1 MAIHGK
7 ESHMDQTTTNAP
19 DERISP
25 EQIRQT
31 WLDGG
36 RRRGYTAGQLGGAG
50 RNILRNPRSYI
61 NFIIAIFIIQ
71 TLLCLLMTVA
81 ELDNRTAYREITEH
95 YDYHMQLRSISQ
107 PQYAE
112 LHNLDA
118 EIPLDWRPYLPYKSI
133 TYERLADGR
142 YHAYITLRGNDLAL
156 ERQQICDGFLESV
169 GAAGESLVI
178 SYTPL
183 YNYLTYYAVNI
194 RVETG
199 WAVFLFSALSLFML
213 TTLYNA
219 RLNHER
225 FQNGIYMAC
234 GAGFRQLFT
243 TAVGEMLFIVL
254 LTALPAV
261 IVANVTAAML
271 YAGTGTEYSLRLLPL
286 LLTWLLG
293 VLIAFFAV
301 WMPMRHLSR
310 RPPVALLAAQ
320 DNSNLVTSPRRS
332 LHIFG
337 RRFPSHYE
345 AFSLWRYRRY
355 LAGLLC
361 ASVLFAALWLGLIR
375 VADFRTVLATAS
387 APEFTVEFHPTAP
400 DATTLNENVEWLS
413 SDLEAIDGVDH
424 CEYKVSTSLM
434 AKRTFLAVT
443 AKAARHAGAYT
454 VHFEDQSGVYG
465 AATNYAEYVALNED
479 SLRRLTE
486 RTPSMEGDPARLL
499 NEENTVILSTSLH
512 NAERFDFAPGDTVLL
527 AVNTQSTMTTV
538 PYLTMNNLDLLR
550 IILSDEEFILE
561 EYTVAAVVHDE
572 AAGDRIMIGVDH
584 GTYEDLTGMEAYTT
598 ALDVYLADEMD
609 FGTLRT
615 VTDRVQLAANGYFS
629 SSHYRDGSYNSAILR
644 TANLVIRIPA
654 DKLSAFCKAVE
665 GVGHVT
671 HFQETIDDITLSYVA
686 IESRIEVLES
696 EETALMTMLAKAESI
711 SDMLAIRK
719 QLEGVQGELASLR
732 AQKRVYDDQVAYST
746 VNMTVHEVKRVS
758 EDTERMTFG
767 QEIGHTFSESLY
779 ALGAFFRG
787 LSVFFIGNSPVLL
800 LLAALVACG
809 VILVR
814 RILRKRKMAAQ
825 KENDNK
831 E

>member
-7 ESHMDQTTTNAP
+7 ESHMEQTTSNAP

-36 RRRGYTAGQLGGAG
+36 RRRGHTAGQLGGAG

-156 ERQQICDGFLESV
+156 ERQQVCDGFLESV

-225 FQNGIYMAC
+225 FQYGIYMAC

-261 IVANVTAAML
+261 IVANVTAVVL

-400 DATTLNENVEWLS
+400 NATTLNENVEWLS

-486 RTPSMEGDPARLL
+486 RTASMEGDPARLL
-499 NEENTVILSTSLH
+499 SEENTVILSTSLH

-527 AVNTQSTMTTV
+527 AVNTQSTITTV

-615 VTDRVQLAANGYFS
+615 LTDRVQLAANDYFS
-629 SSHYRDGSYNSAILR
+629 TTVVSHGVFFDNYLTAFRNVPGRIVVAAYLILTMMPLLCFFSQQIFYGKR
-644 TANLVIRIPA
+644 Q
-654 DKLSAFCKAVE
+654 KE
-665 GVGHVT
+665 W
-671 HFQETIDDITLSYVA
+671 YV
-686 IESRIEVLES
+686 
-696 EETALMTMLAKAESI
+696 
-711 SDMLAIRK
+711 
-719 QLEGVQGELASLR
+719 LR
-732 AQKRVYDDQVAYST
+732 
-746 VNMTVHEVKRVS
+746 
-758 EDTERMTFG
+758 
-767 QEIGHTFSESLY
+767 
-779 ALGAFFRG
+779 ALGASRASRLRLLLMSGCILTAVNLVVMLLPG
-787 LSVFFIGNSPVLL
+787 LLADRLAFKLCNEWLPAGGFIPSVLMEYRLSPAVIPVLL
-800 LLAALVACG
+800 LFAVISGFIPCLIEYVRAKRAFVQEDALERALQEERDCAKKGEV
-809 VILVR
+809 
-814 RILRKRKMAAQ
+814 
-825 KENDNK
+825 
-831 E
+831 